1 MRVYSSLLFLG
12 LFFLSGCSVLNK
24 NLEEVSNT
32 KVPINK
38 SLKLNKEKIVETKSL
53 KNVEVILN
61 VFDDEFY
68 FEKDKA
74 VKNKRKLVIKYLD
87 AAKWEK
93 QALRKIYAK
102 HKRIWSRKQYRD
114 LQKILEE
121 DKYASLCSDRRYW
134 DHLKF
139 EEEEPQRDILKSI
152 LLLRYIN
159 NLSYGCS
166 HLLFSNGKSQHK
178 NFKKHIDANYIF
190 SLLPHEVLIDKLLL
204 QYVPNK
210 KLNIHPDYIQ

>member
-1 MRVYSSLLFLG
+1 MRVYSSLVFLG
-12 LFFLSGCSVLNK
+12 IFFFSGCSVLNR
-24 NLEEVSNT
+24 NFEEVSNVP

-38 SLKLNKEKIVETKSL
+38 GLKLNKEKIIKTKSL
-53 KNVEVILN
+53 QNVEVVLN

-74 VKNKRKLVIKYLD
+74 VKNKRTLVIKYLD
-87 AAKWEK
+87 AEQWEK

-102 HKRIWSRKQYRD
+102 HQRIWSVKQYRD
-114 LQKILEE
+114 LEKILDE
-121 DKYASLCSDRRYW
+121 DRYASLCSDRRYW

-139 EEEEPQRDILKSI
+139 EDEEPQRDILKSI

-166 HLLFSNGKSQHK
+166 HVVLPNGKNHV
-178 NFKKHIDANYIF
+178 DANYIF
-190 SLLPHEVLIDKLLL
+190 SLLPHKVLIDKLLL
-204 QYVPNK
+204 QFVPSQR
-210 KLNIHPDYIQ
+210 LGIHPDYIQ